1 MVIVVVVIVVVM
13 KVVVVIVVVVIVAV
27 VIVAAV
33 IVAVVIVDVVIVVLW
48 PRALYGGLRKMPPCR
63 PVRLICWLWLGCGAR
78 LLVIIACGSGAVH
91 FSVVTGALVLHWLS
105 FKHSSG
111 GLRKIPP
118 VAPFASYFGCGS
130 GAAPGCS
137 L

>member
-33 IVAVVIVDVVIVVLW
+33 IVAVVIVA
-48 PRALYGGLRKMPPCR
+48 R
-63 PVRLICWLWLGCGAR
+63 CGAR
-78 LLVIIACGSGAVH
+78 LIVIIACDSGAVH
-91 FSVVTGALVLHWLS
+91 FSAVTGAVVLHWLS
-105 FKHSSG
+105 FKHSYG
-111 GLRKIPP
+111 GLRRSPP

-130 GAAPGCS
+130 GAGPGCS

>member
-48 PRALYGGLRKMPPCR
+48 PRALYGGLRKMPP
-63 PVRLICWLWLGCGAR
+63 
-78 LLVIIACGSGAVH
+78 
-91 FSVVTGALVLHWLS
+91 
-105 FKHSSG
+105 
-111 GLRKIPP
+111 